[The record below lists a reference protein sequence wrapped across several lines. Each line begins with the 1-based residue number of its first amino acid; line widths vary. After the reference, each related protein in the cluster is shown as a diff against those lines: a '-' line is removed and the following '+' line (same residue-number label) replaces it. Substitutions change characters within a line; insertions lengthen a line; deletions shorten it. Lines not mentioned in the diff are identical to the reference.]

1 MNAHLL
7 KQVKTWSFKKYSHV
21 EHSIFMMD
29 NTSDKYL
36 QEIDTN
42 VIMLIRLAS
51 SKDIVEL
58 ELFQVTTNAI
68 MF

>member
-1 MNAHLL
+1 
-7 KQVKTWSFKKYSHV
+7 
-21 EHSIFMMD
+21 MD
-29 NTSDKYL
+29 NTSDKYV

-51 SKDIVEL
+51 SKDIVIVEL
-58 ELFQVTTNAI
+58 ELLHVTTNAI